1 MWPKEGSRTGARP
14 VKIHTGHVY
23 GEPRSYEPETQVKQA
38 QKKVI
43 ANNNRWGSNLMRVK
57 NID

>member
-14 VKIHTGHVY
+14 VKINTGPVY
-23 GEPRSYEPETQVKQA
+23 GEPRSYESETQVKQA
-38 QKKVI
+38 QKQAIV
-43 ANNNRWGSNLMRVK
+43 NNSRWRSNLMRVK